1 MTKET
6 RSELLKIGGFVI
18 ERRGKIYIKV
28 RSQDVALKSVT
39 MSQLSVIGLL
49 PIYRCH
55 VSYRK
60 FVTRAF
66 SAVAELLV
74 NCVNDITTRT
84 LPIYSDSFMMMMIA
98 VTVFE

>member
-1 MTKET
+1 LTKET

-39 MSQLSVIGLL
+39 MSQLSVIL

-55 VSYRK
+55 ISYRK

-66 SAVAELLV
+66 SAVAELLI